1 MKKNLFFKLGLFCA
15 TLVLVATCF
24 ITNAWAKYTKT
35 VTATDTAR
43 VAKFEVAV
51 KNGDTEITE
60 NTTIDIFTTQLEHI
74 KQDANGKNIVSDK
87 LIAPDSHGKFEV
99 VVENKS
105 EVSVTLKLTGTIAY
119 EGLPGDVTSVPVKF
133 YVGTTAPT
141 DDSAYKAL
149 DAVTIADEVID
160 VNGTNQTKTYTVYWK
175 WISENDANDTIL
187 GEAENVK
194 VTVNLKLVVEQYIA
208 A

>member
-51 KNGDTEITE
+51 KNGTTEITD

-74 KQDANGKNIVSDK
+74 KKDASGKNIVSDK
-87 LIAPDSHGKFEV
+87 LIAPGSHGKFEV

-119 EGLPGDVTSVPVKF
+119 EGLPAGVTSVPVKF
-133 YVGTTAPT
+133 YVGTTEPT

-149 DAVTIADEVID
+149 NAVAIADEVID

-175 WISENDANDTIL
+175 WISEGDANDTIL
-187 GEAENVK
+187 GEAGNVK
-194 VTVNLKLVVEQYIA
+194 VTVNLQLVVEQYIA